1 MAPLLV
7 STLAEPVPIATANCP
22 LLRIM
27 NVIISGGGTGGHIYP
42 AIAIANELKRL
53 DPTTEI
59 LFVGAEGKME
69 MEKVPRAGYRIEGLP
84 VVGLKREF
92 TLANLA
98 FPFKLGR
105 SLLRARQIVRDF
117 KPDVAVGVGGYAS
130 GPTLLAA
137 ALASVPILI
146 QEQNSFAGLT
156 NKVLARWAKR
166 VCVAYPGM
174 DAFFPAAKI
183 KLTGNPVR
191 SDIQLADQ
199 QVMAGL
205 AQFGLLPNQATAGDD
220 NGVPTLLVIG
230 GSQGARTLNESIEA
244 GLPQLQQAGVQVI
257 WQTGT
262 SFIERARKAVEQAGA
277 SRVQPHEFIY
287 EMDKAYAVADVVV
300 SRAGALSV
308 SELCIVGRPA
318 ILVPL
323 PTAAEDHQT
332 HNAMALVNRD
342 AALLVN
348 DRDARQTLVTETLK
362 LLSNTAQKKTLR
374 EHIRLL
380 SFSKAAA
387 DIAQEIIILAQ
398 QKK

>member
-1 MAPLLV
+1 MK
-7 STLAEPVPIATANCP
+7 
-22 LLRIM
+22 
-27 NVIISGGGTGGHIYP
+27 VIISGGGTGGHIYP

-53 DPTTEI
+53 DPTTDI

-84 VVGLKREF
+84 VVGIKREF

-98 FPFKLGR
+98 FPLKLGR
-105 SLLRARQIVRDF
+105 SLLRARQLVRDF

-137 ALASVPILI
+137 ALANVPILI

-156 NKVLARWAKR
+156 NKILARWASR
-166 VCVAYPGM
+166 ICVAYPGM
-174 DAFFPAAKI
+174 DTFFPASKI
-183 KLTGNPVR
+183 RLTGNPVR

-199 QVMAGL
+199 QIEAGRV
-205 AQFGLLPNQATAGDD
+205 QFGLSPN
-220 NGVPTLLVIG
+220 VPTLLVIG

-244 GLPQLQQAGVQVI
+244 GLPQLKEAGIQVI

-262 SFIERARKAVEQAGA
+262 AFIDRARKAVTQAGA
-277 SRVQPHEFIY
+277 TQVQPHEFIY
-287 EMDKAYAVADVVV
+287 DMDKVYAVADAVV

-308 SELCIVGRPA
+308 SELCLVGRPA

-332 HNAMALVNRD
+332 HNAMALVNRE

-348 DRDARQTLVTETLK
+348 DRDARNTLVAEAL
-362 LLSNTAQKKTLR
+362 
-374 EHIRLL
+374 RLL
-380 SFSKAAA
+380 SDQSQRKTLSEQIRLFAFPTAAI
-387 DIAQEIIILAQ
+387 DIAREIINLTSS
-398 QKK
+398 KKGV